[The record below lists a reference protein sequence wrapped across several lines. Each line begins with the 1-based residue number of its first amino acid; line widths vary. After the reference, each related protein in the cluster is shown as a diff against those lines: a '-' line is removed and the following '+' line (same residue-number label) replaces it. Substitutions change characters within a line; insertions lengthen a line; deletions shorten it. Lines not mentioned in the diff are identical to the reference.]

1 MLIRMLNKVSEMIF
15 KDLSTLGGSIFYA
28 IVLLLVLVLGELEL
42 FVNLLIG
49 FFFSLLVVVL
59 IRTFYFKNRPKKQR
73 YKNYLERIDASSFP
87 SWHAARAIFLASM
100 FSYFFINKYATG
112 ALILTALAVSYSRIY
127 LKKHDWIDILGGLVL
142 GMVTFL
148 LVFLI

>member
-1 MLIRMLNKVSEMIF
+1 MLKTIKKITEQAF
-15 KDLSTLGGSIFYA
+15 KELTTLGGSIFYA
-28 IVLLLVLVLGELEL
+28 FILLLVLLLGELEL
-42 FVNLLIG
+42 FIHLLIG
-49 FFFSLLVVVL
+49 LFFSLLIVVL

-73 YKNYLERIDASSFP
+73 YNNYLERIDASSFP

-100 FSYFFINKYATG
+100 FSYFFINKYMTG

-127 LKKHDWIDILGGLVL
+127 LKKHDWVDILGGLVL